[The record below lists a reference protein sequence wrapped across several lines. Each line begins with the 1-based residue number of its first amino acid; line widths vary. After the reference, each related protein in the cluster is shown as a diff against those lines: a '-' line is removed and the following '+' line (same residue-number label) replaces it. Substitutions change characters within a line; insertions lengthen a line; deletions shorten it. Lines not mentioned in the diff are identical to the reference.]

1 MQKTVSIL
9 LGLVALIHLLPV
21 TGALGARRLHSLY
34 GLAIED
40 PNLLLLMQ
48 HRAVLFGLLGGFLLA
63 AALRPAWT
71 GPALVAGL
79 ASVASFLVLALGGG
93 YNAQIGRV
101 VVADWIALVCLLF
114 AAALH
119 LRMALK
125 G

>member
-1 MQKTVSIL
+1 LQKTVSIL

-21 TGALGARRLHSLY
+21 AGAAGAQRLHSLY

-48 HRAVLFGLLGGFLLA
+48 HRAVLFGLLGAFLLA

-79 ASVASFLVLALGGG
+79 ISVASFLVLALGGG
-93 YNAQIGRV
+93 HNAHIARV
-101 VVADWIALVCLLF
+101 VVVDWIALLCLLI